1 MDSLSDIIKALESN
15 PGAGGLTLGT
25 MLILYR
31 IARNVRADNRE
42 DNVQRQIDE
51 WYKKMADSVDS
62 LNAQIRALLAEN
74 AQLKAEVAM
83 LKSQLEEKQDDV
95 PKAQ

>member
-42 DNVQRQIDE
+42 DSVQGQIDE
-51 WYKKMADSVDS
+51 
-62 LNAQIRALLAEN
+62 
-74 AQLKAEVAM
+74 
-83 LKSQLEEKQDDV
+83 
-95 PKAQ
+95 

>member
-1 MDSLSDIIKALESN
+1 MDSLSDIIKTLESN

-51 WYKKMADSVDS
+51 WYKKIADSVDS
-62 LNAQIRALLAEN
+62 DRKSTRLNSSHSRASRMPSSA
-74 AQLKAEVAM
+74 
-83 LKSQLEEKQDDV
+83 
-95 PKAQ
+95 

>member
-1 MDSLSDIIKALESN
+1 
-15 PGAGGLTLGT
+15 
-25 MLILYR
+25 MLIIYR

-51 WYKKMADSVDS
+51 WYKKIADSVDS

-74 AQLKAEVAM
+74 AQLKAEVAV